1 MIVKHDAKML
11 LLHQVKNFYTG
22 GGYPNKR
29 KLLSAM
35 YTRVYWS
42 A

>member
-22 GGYPNKR
+22 GYPNKR